1 MEKHHHRG
9 GYLDLITGMRAG
21 GVSRAKLVGAL
32 LFCAAQP
39 SAGDVMVD
47 NLLSYVERSRDIF
60 MAGPGDI
67 ACKAASMPPFAS
79 AHELQR
85 VILAR
90 VYFVYV
96 HDKGSFNI
104 PDSESA
110 PALFAR
116 PPFAHRAWH
125 CGFDATV
132 SHRRSLL
139 LTTRLPAQGGF
150 CEDIPYIFYVGNEGG
165 DLDSIV
171 SSVGAAYIRN
181 RGRGA
186 AIHIPIMC
194 AANRA

>member
-1 MEKHHHRG
+1 MFCKQQRDRVACDQYRREHAARLLALRCERNIHHEEH
-9 GYLDLITGMRAG
+9 THE
-21 GVSRAKLVGAL
+21 VGHEHGEL
-32 LFCAAQP
+32 
-39 SAGDVMVD
+39 
-47 NLLSYVERSRDIF
+47 
-60 MAGPGDI
+60 
-67 ACKAASMPPFAS
+67 

-96 HDKGSFNI
+96 HDKGSFNV

-165 DLDSIV
+165 GLDSIV